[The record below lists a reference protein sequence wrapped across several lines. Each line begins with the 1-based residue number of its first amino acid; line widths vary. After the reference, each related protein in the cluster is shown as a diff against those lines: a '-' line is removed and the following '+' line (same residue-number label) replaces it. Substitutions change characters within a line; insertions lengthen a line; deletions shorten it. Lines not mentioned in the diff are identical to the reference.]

1 MVSLSE
7 YNCSIALEDMVQ
19 CHPDAAVW
27 WLLFFFV
34 FFFAVD
40 VAAATAG
47 TAAVAGRECLSV
59 QGSILSEASLEE
71 DHPTAVLDPS
81 IQVAPVSSFGA
92 WRRLALV
99 ASLPREDREAGV
111 MRASQT

>member
-1 MVSLSE
+1 MVSFSE
-7 YNCSIALEDMVQ
+7 YNCSVALEDMVHMPSR
-19 CHPDAAVW
+19 CSSLVAAVD
-27 WLLFFFV
+27 
-34 FFFAVD
+34 APAD
-40 VAAATAG
+40 TAG

-81 IQVAPVSSFGA
+81 IQVAPDSSFGA

-99 ASLPREDREAGV
+99 ASLPREDRESGV